1 MIRLTIAAESATV
14 SRDPRGVCVHLH
26 LDVQDIVRA
35 VTDGL
40 EDAPELGK
48 LIPASALRRQIAESL
63 ALSLEPA
70 DAVKL
75 IHEMSSFAHPDG
87 LDAAV
92 LDAVSRLAAKVCVLA
107 HDNPDD
113 ADLLAVVAHMRK
125 ASGMAL
131 CHLAPSPIMRD
142 ERVISG
148 GAA

>member
-26 LDVQDIVRA
+26 
-35 VTDGL
+35 
-40 EDAPELGK
+40 
-48 LIPASALRRQIAESL
+48 
-63 ALSLEPA
+63 
-70 DAVKL
+70 
-75 IHEMSSFAHPDG
+75 
-87 LDAAV
+87 
-92 LDAVSRLAAKVCVLA
+92 
-107 HDNPDD
+107 PDD
-113 ADLLAVVAHMRK
+113 ADLLAVVAHMRQ